1 MQIREWGSGIDVGME
16 TLLKCRDGDL
26 VKIWDCG
33 PGADAGIKSQCQCKD
48 GNLVQIQ
55 EKAPVQMQE

>member
-1 MQIREWGSGIDVGME
+1 ME

-33 PGADAGIKSQCQCKD
+33 LGADTGIKSQCQCKD
-48 GNLVQIQ
+48 GNLVQMQ
-55 EKAPVQMQE
+55 EEAPVQMRG